1 MKNKLYSPFLWM
13 GFNYLTATEPLQGV
27 SLLFSTYVPGVPRTH
42 LINLKGMTGCADPGA
57 T

>member
-1 MKNKLYSPFLWM
+1 M
-13 GFNYLTATEPLQGV
+13 GFNYLKATEPLQGV

-42 LINLKGMTGCADPGA
+42 LINLKSMTGCADPGA